1 MGDEAFSFM
10 ESKRPMALLDL
21 VESPSPEAGHSF
33 VALTRKC
40 ANAHGGRV
48 VLANKAVAPMI
59 LPDEGDR
66 KAEEA
71 LRLLVVSQYPSGSS
85 AESAWSQREKGQAPD
100 AGSARTFAVRPVGG
114 VESLFGRTLPYT
126 LGRWRREPVPRTD
139 DSASRS
145 EAIEGALVLGEQPD
159 RERWLNLCERAGDR
173 PIWMLNFLEFAK
185 TASYGKGPEEA
196 ASADPVISGARA
208 YRRYGKGM
216 VRSLAAVG
224 GRVGWAGFPMGQRA
238 GEDDGRWHQI
248 AIAVYPSPA
257 AMMKML
263 SLPRYRAAHVHR
275 AAALERT
282 RLLAT
287 QPLEE

>member
-1 MGDEAFSFM
+1 MEDEAFSFM
-10 ESKRPMALLDL
+10 RSKRPMALLDL
-21 VESPSPEAGHSF
+21 VESPASEAGHSF
-33 VALTRKC
+33 VALTRQC
-40 ANAHGGRV
+40 AEEQGGRV

-59 LPDEGDR
+59 LPDEGAR

-114 VESLFGRTLPYT
+114 VESLFGRTLSST
-126 LGRWRREPVPRTD
+126 LGRWRREPIPRID
-139 DSASRS
+139 GSVSRS
-145 EAIEGALVLGEQPD
+145 EVIEGALVLGEQPD

-173 PIWMLNFLEFAK
+173 PIWMLNFLEFEK
-185 TASYGKGPEEA
+185 EA
-196 ASADPVISGARA
+196 VYREQSRASAPVEPASGAKA
-208 YRRYGKGM
+208 YRRYGKAM
-216 VRSLAAVG
+216 IRSLAAVG
-224 GRVGWAGFPMGQRA
+224 GRVGWSGYAVRQCAGKS
-238 GEDDGRWHQI
+238 DGHWDQV

-257 AMMKML
+257 AMMTML
-263 SLPRYRAAHVHR
+263 ALPRYRAAHIHR
-275 AAALERT
+275 AAALKRT